1 MAVSKL
7 IAGVDEAGR
16 GCLAGPVVAAAVILP
31 KNFPRK
37 ILADSKKLSEQQRE
51 SAFAEIELHA
61 VFGVGEVAAVEID
74 KIGIKKATNLAM
86 RIAVEQLR
94 PRPHEL
100 WVDGRDGF
108 RFEIPSQEF
117 VRGDALFPEISAASI
132 VAKVWRDRLMLG
144 FAKKYPG
151 YSFANHK
158 GYGTLHHIRKL
169 LRMRPTAI
177 HRKSFEPLKTWSV
190 QGRLF

>member
-1 MAVSKL
+1 MPVAKI

-31 KNFPRK
+31 KNFPTK
-37 ILADSKKLSEQQRE
+37 ILADSKKLSEKQRE
-51 SAFAEIELHA
+51 EAFIEIERHA
-61 VFGVGEVAAVEID
+61 VFGVGEVEAREID

-86 RIAVEQLR
+86 KVAVESLNPQ
-94 PRPHEL
+94 PQEI
-100 WVDGRDGF
+100 WVDGCDRF
-108 RFEIPSQEF
+108 RFEIPAREF
-117 VRGDALFPEISAASI
+117 VRGDAIYPVISAASI
-132 VAKVWRDRLMLG
+132 VAKVWRDRLMCEFG
-144 FAKKYPG
+144 KKYPG

-169 LRMRPTAI
+169 LKLRPTAI
-177 HRKSFEPLKTWSV
+177 HRRSFEPLKTWSV